1 MSVSKSSFLL
11 MAGIGQE
18 SGSEFSFTESLHMQL
33 REDKNVWI
41 SQDSF
46 GFKTGLFPLYCKN
59 SETTFDDAFV
69 LAAAWAK
76 AMIKKDDSFLK
87 YVQAEFKNH
96 PRRVCNPFVKETYIQ
111 AGEILRKLTPPLK
124 FVAVSLYDSDDE
136 FTSEKFL
143 EKAKAYNVNFEF
155 CKTLVKHNPI
165 YSEKNA
171 IQ

>member
-18 SGSEFSFTESLHMQL
+18 SGIEFSFAESLHMQL
-33 REDKNVWI
+33 REDKNVWV
-41 SQDSF
+41 SQDNF
-46 GFKTGLFPLYCKN
+46 GYKTGLFPLYCKN

-87 YVQAEFKNH
+87 HVQAEFKNH

-124 FVAVSLYDSDDE
+124 FVAVSLDGIDYAGESFLKKAKEYGINFELCGTYAKNIGGKDE
-136 FTSEKFL
+136 F
-143 EKAKAYNVNFEF
+143 
-155 CKTLVKHNPI
+155 
-165 YSEKNA
+165 
-171 IQ
+171 

>member
-18 SGSEFSFTESLHMQL
+18 SGIEFSFTESLHMQL
-33 REDKNVWI
+33 REDKNVWV
-41 SQDSF
+41 SQDNF
-46 GFKTGLFPLYCKN
+46 GYKTGLFPLYCKN

-96 PRRVCNPFVKETYIQ
+96 PRKIRNPFTKEIYFQ
-111 AGEILRKLTPPLK
+111 AGDIVRELMPPLK
-124 FVAVSLYDSDDE
+124 FVAVSLDESDTE
-136 FTSEKFL
+136 FTNSNFL
-143 EKAKAYNVNFEF
+143 KKAKEYGINFEF

-165 YSEKNA
+165 SSEKNA